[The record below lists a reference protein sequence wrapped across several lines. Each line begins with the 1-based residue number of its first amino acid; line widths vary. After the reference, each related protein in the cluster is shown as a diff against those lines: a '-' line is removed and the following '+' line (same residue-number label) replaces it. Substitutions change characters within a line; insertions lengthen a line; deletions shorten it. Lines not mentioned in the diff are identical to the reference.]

1 MTKTEIETQV
11 ALGTYLPEMWKQR
24 CKLHAE
30 GSKLHAESRKLH
42 AEGSKLHA
50 EGNKLYAEGSKLHA
64 EGSKLH
70 AEGDLL
76 FINAVIEVYGKK
88 IILEWTTTGCKL
100 DNGMEFRY
108 D

>member
-30 GSKLHAESRKLH
+30 SNKLNAES
-42 AEGSKLHA
+42 
-50 EGNKLYAEGSKLHA
+50 
-64 EGSKLH
+64 SKLH

-76 FINAVIEVYGKK
+76 FINAVIEVYGKE
-88 IILEWTTTGCKL
+88 ITMEWTSTGCKL
-100 DNGMEFRY
+100 DNGMEFKN

>member
-30 GSKLHAESRKLH
+30 SRKLY

-50 EGNKLYAEGSKLHA
+50 EGRKLHAEGNKLHA

>member
-1 MTKTEIETQV
+1 MTKTEIEVQR

-50 EGNKLYAEGSKLHA
+50 EGSKLHA
-64 EGSKLH
+64 EGS
-70 AEGDLL
+70 LL
-76 FINAVIEVYGKK
+76 FINTVIEVYGKK
-88 IILEWTTTGCKL
+88 ITIEWTTTGCKL
-100 DNGMEFRY
+100 GNGMKFRY

>member
-1 MTKTEIETQV
+1 MTKTEIEVQR

-30 GSKLHAESRKLH
+30 SRKLYAEGSKLHAESR
-42 AEGSKLHA
+42 
-50 EGNKLYAEGSKLHA
+50 KLHA

-88 IILEWTTTGCKL
+88 IILEWTSTGCKL
-100 DNGMEFRY
+100 DNGMKFRN

>member
-1 MTKTEIETQV
+1 MTKTENETQI

-30 GSKLHAESRKLH
+30 SRKLYAEGSKLHAESRKLH
-42 AEGSKLHA
+42 AEG
-50 EGNKLYAEGSKLHA
+50 NKLY
-64 EGSKLH
+64 

-88 IILEWTTTGCKL
+88 IILEWTSTGCKL
-100 DNGMEFRY
+100 DNGMKFRN

>member
-1 MTKTEIETQV
+1 MTKTEIETQI

-30 GSKLHAESRKLH
+30 SRKLYAEGSKLHAESRKLH
-42 AEGSKLHA
+42 AEG
-50 EGNKLYAEGSKLHA
+50 NKLY
-64 EGSKLH
+64 

-88 IILEWTTTGCKL
+88 IILEWTSTGCKL
-100 DNGMEFRY
+100 DNGMKFRN

>member
-30 GSKLHAESRKLH
+30 SR
-42 AEGSKLHA
+42 KLHA

>member
-30 GSKLHAESRKLH
+30 SNKLNAES
-42 AEGSKLHA
+42 
-50 EGNKLYAEGSKLHA
+50 NKLY
-64 EGSKLH
+64 

-76 FINAVIEVYGKK
+76 FINAVIEVYGKE
-88 IILEWTTTGCKL
+88 ITMEWTSTGCKL
-100 DNGMEFRY
+100 DNGMEFKN

>member
-1 MTKTEIETQV
+1 MTKTEIETQI

-30 GSKLHAESRKLH
+30 SRKLY
-42 AEGSKLHA
+42 A
-50 EGNKLYAEGSKLHA
+50 EGNKLY
-64 EGSKLH
+64 

-88 IILEWTTTGCKL
+88 IILEWTSTGCKL
-100 DNGMEFRY
+100 DNGMKFRN

>member
-1 MTKTEIETQV
+1 MTKTEIEVQR

-30 GSKLHAESRKLH
+30 SRKL
-42 AEGSKLHA
+42 
-50 EGNKLYAEGSKLHA
+50 YA

-88 IILEWTTTGCKL
+88 IILEWTSTGCKL
-100 DNGMEFRY
+100 DNGMKFRN

>member
-1 MTKTEIETQV
+1 MTKTEIETQI

-30 GSKLHAESRKLH
+30 SR
-42 AEGSKLHA
+42 
-50 EGNKLYAEGSKLHA
+50 KLHA

-76 FINAVIEVYGKK
+76 FINAVIEVYGKE
-88 IILEWTTTGCKL
+88 ITMEWTSTGCKL
-100 DNGMEFRY
+100 DNGMKFRY

>member
-1 MTKTEIETQV
+1 MTKTEIEVQR

-30 GSKLHAESRKLH
+30 GSKLHAE
-42 AEGSKLHA
+42 GS
-50 EGNKLYAEGSKLHA
+50 KLYAEGSKLHA
-64 EGSKLH
+64 ESRKLH
-70 AEGDLL
+70 AEGNKLYAEGDLL

-88 IILEWTTTGCKL
+88 IILEWTSTGCKL
-100 DNGMEFRY
+100 DNGMKFRN

>member
-1 MTKTEIETQV
+1 MTKTEIETQI

-24 CKLHAE
+24 C
-30 GSKLHAESRKLH
+30 
-42 AEGSKLHA
+42 
-50 EGNKLYAEGSKLHA
+50 KLHA

-76 FINAVIEVYGKK
+76 FINAVIEVYGKE
-88 IILEWTTTGCKL
+88 ITMEWTSTGCKL
-100 DNGMEFRY
+100 DNGMEFRN

>member
-1 MTKTEIETQV
+1 MTKTEIETQI

-30 GSKLHAESRKLH
+30 GSKLYAEGDKLH
-42 AEGSKLHA
+42 
-50 EGNKLYAEGSKLHA
+50 AEGSKLHA

-76 FINAVIEVYGKK
+76 FINAVIEVYGKE
-88 IILEWTTTGCKL
+88 ITMEWTSTGCKL
-100 DNGMEFRY
+100 DNGMKFRY